1 MNEINLK
8 PVQHAVFDAY
18 GTLFDVH
25 SAASRHQSRLGEKA
39 QASIGIVAY
48 QTIGVYLAAQSDETL
63 C

>member
-25 SAASRHQSRLGEKA
+25 SAASRHQSRLGEK
-39 QASIGIVAY
+39 STNGLGFMAY

-63 C
+63 R